1 MTTSS
6 ADRFARAA
14 LSLDGLSV
22 GDAFGEQFFVSP
34 SQVNAL
40 IAARTLPDPEWY
52 FTDDTQMALSIIS
65 ILRQYEEVNRDI
77 LAMNFG
83 ARYNPGRGYGPAMNW
98 LLPHYWQGGT
108 WPDLAPRMFDGQG
121 SFGNGGAMRVA
132 PVGAYFA
139 DDLEA
144 VAVNAAYSCEVTHAH
159 SEAVAGAVAV
169 ALGAAWAWRLRDA
182 DELQNRQEFL
192 ERILADVPSS
202 EVRER
207 LTVARDLPEQT
218 TVEAAVE
225 RLGSGYDVTAQDTV
239 PFALWCAGQHLGS
252 YEEALWLTVSGLGDR
267 DTTCAMVGG
276 IVALSAGADS
286 IPALWKASRE
296 PLPRWP
302 FQETSELK

>member
-1 MTTSS
+1 
-6 ADRFARAA
+6 
-14 LSLDGLSV
+14 
-22 GDAFGEQFFVSP
+22 
-34 SQVNAL
+34 
-40 IAARTLPDPEWY
+40 
-52 FTDDTQMALSIIS
+52 
-65 ILRQYEEVNRDI
+65 
-77 LAMNFG
+77 MNFG

-121 SFGNGGAMRVA
+121 SFGNGGAMRAA

-144 VAVNAAYSCEVTHAH
+144 VVVNAAYSCEVTHAH
-159 SEAVAGAVAV
+159 PEAVAGAVAV

-182 DELQNRQEFL
+182 DELQSRQEFL
-192 ERILADVPSS
+192 DRILPDVPPS

-207 LTVARDLPEQT
+207 LTIARDLSEET
-218 TVEAAVE
+218 TVEAAVD
-225 RLGSGYDVTAQDTV
+225 RLGNGYDVTAQDTV
-239 PFALWCAGQHLGS
+239 PFALWCASQHLSS

-276 IVALSAGADS
+276 IVALSAGAAS
-286 IPALWKASRE
+286 IPPLWKASRE

-302 FQETSELK
+302 FQETSEI